1 MSARLDHQK
10 LRDEMKAQP
19 LKQKPLAEQL
29 NISDRYLR
37 ILLSKDTDVASSL
50 SSLLYCLNKA
60 LQIPMEELLTMGEEQ
75 KERG

>member
-10 LRDEMKAQP
+10 LRNEMKAQA
-19 LKQKPLAEQL
+19 LKQEPLAEQL

-37 ILLSKDTDVASSL
+37 TLLSRDTDVASSL
-50 SSLLYCLNKA
+50 LYRLSKA

-75 KERG
+75 ERRG